1 MEVEPHRM
9 KPADR
14 QRAIVLALES
24 SDWCR
29 AEDLAQ
35 KLRVCART
43 VYRDIEALQNAGL
56 PVVGVRGQGFQLR
69 EGFFL
74 PPITFTLDEAV
85 LVLARAGA
93 ADEVPGIAYQAAAH
107 TVRAKLLRA
116 LPDDLGHEVARL
128 QARLRVSAAHPFDPP
143 GQREA
148 LALIRQAMHET
159 RAVRSMVLQQEVTIN
174 PYALE
179 RVAGVFYLV
188 GLDHARDSVRYFRVD
203 GLTSL
208 RMLSTTFTL
217 PAAYRRQETR
227 QEPAAALSIEVRFDA
242 QVAPWIRE
250 APPVFASRMEDVG
263 DDLHVTL
270 HVQQESEV
278 LSWLLSWGARVEV
291 LAPASLQ
298 RRLAEEASALL
309 AYYQRP
315 STLFI

>member
-1 MEVEPHRM
+1 M

-29 AEDLAQ
+29 AEDLAR
-35 KLRVCART
+35 KLHVCTRT
-43 VYRDIEALQNAGL
+43 IYRDMDALEKAGL
-56 PVVGVRGQGFQLR
+56 PVVGVRGQGFRLR

-93 ADEVPGIAYQAAAH
+93 ASEVPGITYQAAAH
-107 TVRAKLLRA
+107 TVRAKLLRI
-116 LPDDLGHEVARL
+116 LPDDLEYEVTRL
-128 QARLRVSAAHPFDPP
+128 QARLHMSAAHAFDPP
-143 GQREA
+143 AEREA
-148 LALIRQAMHET
+148 LALIRQAIHET
-159 RAVRSMVLQQEVTIN
+159 RAVRSVVLQQEVTIN

-188 GLDHARDSVRYFRVD
+188 GLDHARDSVHYFRVD

-208 RMLSTTFTL
+208 RILSTTFTL
-217 PAAYRRQETR
+217 PEAYRRQKTR
-227 QEPAAALSIEVRFDA
+227 QEPEGPLSIVVRFDA
-242 QVAPWIRE
+242 QVASWIRA
-250 APPVFASRMEDVG
+250 APPVFATKMEDAG
-263 DDLHVTL
+263 EDLHVTL
-270 HVQQESEV
+270 HVQQEAEV

-291 LAPASLQ
+291 LAPESLQ

-309 AYYQRP
+309 AYYPRP
-315 STLFI
+315 STLFL